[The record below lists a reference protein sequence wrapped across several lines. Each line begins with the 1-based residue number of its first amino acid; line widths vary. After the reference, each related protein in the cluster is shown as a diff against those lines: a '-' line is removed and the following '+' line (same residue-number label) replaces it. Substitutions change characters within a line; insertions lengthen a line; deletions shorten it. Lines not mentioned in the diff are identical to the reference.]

1 MLPKRYTRADLEK
14 EVKRLYKNVS
24 RRIEKVRA
32 LENAPT
38 YAVKDFD
45 EATKNYTGRTSKM
58 SMQELLNLE
67 RDLEYIDNLK
77 TSSVKGALKAKETF
91 KPIADKLE
99 KFSKDTQY
107 QFWALYGKFMETLNI
122 MDKYKYDVMDI
133 VMDYTTAGVSVDE
146 AMKEMQKKF
155 DNLKGLGNR
164 KLSYDFYLPSY
175 NLLIEFQGEQHER
188 PVIFRGV
195 SKEKA
200 QENFLKQQEHDKRKR
215 EYAKTHDINLLEIW
229 YYQVNLINE
238 ILENK
243 LGLEIYKAV

>member
-1 MLPKRYTRADLEK
+1 MLPPRYTRADLEK
-14 EVKRLYKNVS
+14 EVKRLYRNVS

-107 QFWALYGKFMETLNI
+107 QFWALYGKFMETLNV

-146 AMKEMQKKF
+146 AVKEMQKKF
-155 DNLKGLGNR
+155 DTIIEERGGFDSYASKMYFQSLKNL
-164 KLSYDFYLPSY
+164 F
-175 NLLIEFQGEQHER
+175 
-188 PVIFRGV
+188 
-195 SKEKA
+195 EK
-200 QENFLKQQEHDKRKR
+200 H
-215 EYAKTHDINLLEIW
+215 
-229 YYQVNLINE
+229 
-238 ILENK
+238 
-243 LGLEIYKAV
+243 

>member
-1 MLPKRYTRADLEK
+1 MLPPRYTRADLEK
-14 EVKRLYKNVS
+14 EVKRLYRNVS

-32 LENAPT
+32 LEIAPT

-107 QFWALYGKFMETLNI
+107 QFWALYGKFMETLNV

-146 AMKEMQKKF
+146 AVKEMQKKF
-155 DNLKGLGNR
+155 DTIIEERGGFDNNASKMYFQSLKEL
-164 KLSYDFYLPSY
+164 F
-175 NLLIEFQGEQHER
+175 
-188 PVIFRGV
+188 
-195 SKEKA
+195 EK
-200 QENFLKQQEHDKRKR
+200 H
-215 EYAKTHDINLLEIW
+215 
-229 YYQVNLINE
+229 
-238 ILENK
+238 
-243 LGLEIYKAV
+243 

>member
-1 MLPKRYTRADLEK
+1 MLPPRYTRADLEK
-14 EVKRLYKNVS
+14 EVKRLYRNVS

-99 KFSKDTQY
+99 TYSKDTQY
-107 QFWALYGKFMETLNI
+107 QFWALYGKFMETLNV
-122 MDKYKYDVMDI
+122 MDKYKYDVMDV

-146 AMKEMQKKF
+146 AVKEMQKKF
-155 DNLKGLGNR
+155 DTIIEERGRFDSYASKMYFQSLK
-164 KLSYDFYLPSY
+164 KLF
-175 NLLIEFQGEQHER
+175 
-188 PVIFRGV
+188 
-195 SKEKA
+195 EK
-200 QENFLKQQEHDKRKR
+200 H
-215 EYAKTHDINLLEIW
+215 
-229 YYQVNLINE
+229 
-238 ILENK
+238 
-243 LGLEIYKAV
+243 

>member
-1 MLPKRYTRADLEK
+1 MPPRYTRADLEK
-14 EVKRLYKNVS
+14 EVKRLYRNVS

-58 SMQELLNLE
+58 PMQELLNLE

-107 QFWALYGKFMETLNI
+107 QFWALYGKFMETLNV

-155 DNLKGLGNR
+155 DTIIEERGGFDNNASKMYFQSLKNLFK
-164 KLSYDFYLPSY
+164 
-175 NLLIEFQGEQHER
+175 
-188 PVIFRGV
+188 
-195 SKEKA
+195 
-200 QENFLKQQEHDKRKR
+200 
-215 EYAKTHDINLLEIW
+215 
-229 YYQVNLINE
+229 
-238 ILENK
+238 
-243 LGLEIYKAV
+243 

>member
-1 MLPKRYTRADLEK
+1 MLPQRYTRADLEK

-24 RRIEKVRA
+24 RRIKRVRA
-32 LENAPT
+32 LENVPT

-58 SMQELLNLE
+58 SMGDLLNLE

-99 KFSKDTQY
+99 TYSKDTQD
-107 QFWALYGKFMETLNI
+107 QFWALYGKFMETLNV

-146 AMKEMQKKF
+146 AVKEMQKKF
-155 DNLKGLGNR
+155 DTIIEERGGFDSYASKMYFQSLK
-164 KLSYDFYLPSY
+164 KLF
-175 NLLIEFQGEQHER
+175 
-188 PVIFRGV
+188 
-195 SKEKA
+195 EK
-200 QENFLKQQEHDKRKR
+200 H
-215 EYAKTHDINLLEIW
+215 
-229 YYQVNLINE
+229 
-238 ILENK
+238 
-243 LGLEIYKAV
+243 

>member
-1 MLPKRYTRADLEK
+1 MLPPRYTRADLEK
-14 EVKRLYKNVS
+14 EVKRLYRNVS

-107 QFWALYGKFMETLNI
+107 QFWALYGKFMETLNV
-122 MDKYKYDVMDI
+122 MDKYKYDVMDV

-146 AMKEMQKKF
+146 AVKEMQKKF
-155 DNLKGLGNR
+155 DDIIEERGGFDSYASKMYFQSLK
-164 KLSYDFYLPSY
+164 KLF
-175 NLLIEFQGEQHER
+175 
-188 PVIFRGV
+188 
-195 SKEKA
+195 EK
-200 QENFLKQQEHDKRKR
+200 H
-215 EYAKTHDINLLEIW
+215 
-229 YYQVNLINE
+229 
-238 ILENK
+238 
-243 LGLEIYKAV
+243 

>member
-1 MLPKRYTRADLEK
+1 MLPPRYTRADLEK
-14 EVKRLYKNVS
+14 EVKRLYRNVS

-107 QFWALYGKFMETLNI
+107 QFWALYGKFMETLNV
-122 MDKYKYDVMDI
+122 MDKYKYDVMDV

-146 AMKEMQKKF
+146 AVKEMQKKF
-155 DNLKGLGNR
+155 DTIIEERGGFDSYASKMYFQSLK
-164 KLSYDFYLPSY
+164 KLF
-175 NLLIEFQGEQHER
+175 
-188 PVIFRGV
+188 
-195 SKEKA
+195 EK
-200 QENFLKQQEHDKRKR
+200 H
-215 EYAKTHDINLLEIW
+215 
-229 YYQVNLINE
+229 
-238 ILENK
+238 
-243 LGLEIYKAV
+243 

>member
-1 MLPKRYTRADLEK
+1 MLPPRYTRADLEK
-14 EVKRLYKNVS
+14 EVKRLYRNVS

-99 KFSKDTQY
+99 KFSKDAQY
-107 QFWALYGKFMETLNI
+107 QFWALYGKFMETLNV

-146 AMKEMQKKF
+146 AVKEMQKKF
-155 DNLKGLGNR
+155 DDIIEERGGFDSYASKMYFQSLK
-164 KLSYDFYLPSY
+164 KLF
-175 NLLIEFQGEQHER
+175 
-188 PVIFRGV
+188 
-195 SKEKA
+195 EK
-200 QENFLKQQEHDKRKR
+200 N
-215 EYAKTHDINLLEIW
+215 
-229 YYQVNLINE
+229 
-238 ILENK
+238 
-243 LGLEIYKAV
+243 